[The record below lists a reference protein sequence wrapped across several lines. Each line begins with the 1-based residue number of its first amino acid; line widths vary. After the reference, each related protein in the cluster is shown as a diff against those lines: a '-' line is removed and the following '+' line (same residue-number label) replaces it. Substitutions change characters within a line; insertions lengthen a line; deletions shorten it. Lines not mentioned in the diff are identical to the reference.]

1 MTAADVAP
9 TRPTIVVVDD
19 ATVRERT
26 LAWLRTM
33 GVSAKGVA
41 TPEAA
46 LAEAR
51 IEPPALVLVD
61 VLVAGMD
68 AWELLRE
75 LRADPELATT
85 PLVIAALAA
94 LESGEIVADGYVLA
108 HFEPAGA
115 DDMLRVVLAQSPVK
129 QVA

>member
-51 IEPPALVLVD
+51 IEPPALILVD
-61 VLVAGMD
+61 VLAAGMD

-75 LRADPELATT
+75 LRADTELATT

-115 DDMLRVVLAQSPVK
+115 DDMLRMVLAQSPVK